1 MLSAGKASADPPAGG
16 KAQPGQATDHSPSD
30 RGSPA
35 FCHGRL
41 HELVRVGRNYAEG
54 FQRSLGQLVFPVLR
68 DAVKGK
74 QFVAFERHYPR
85 SGDLIFFSSAVGT
98 FHSQKNS
105 TGISRRRRL
114 KV

>member
-16 KAQPGQATDHSPSD
+16 KAQSGQATDRSPSD
-30 RGSPA
+30 RGPPA

-41 HELVRVGRNYAEG
+41 HEFVRDGRNYAEG
-54 FQRSLGQLVFPVLR
+54 FQRSLGQLVFPVVP

-74 QFVAFERHYPR
+74 QFVAFECHCPR
-85 SGDLIFFSSAVGT
+85 PGDLVFFSSAVGT

-105 TGISRRRRL
+105 T
-114 KV
+114 